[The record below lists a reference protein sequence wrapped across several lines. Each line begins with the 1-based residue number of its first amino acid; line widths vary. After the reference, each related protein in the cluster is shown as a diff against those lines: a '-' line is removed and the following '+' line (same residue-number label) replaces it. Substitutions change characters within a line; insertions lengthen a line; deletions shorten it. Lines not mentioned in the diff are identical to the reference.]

1 MIEEI
6 YNNLVNYGLKGATM
20 ELTMY
25 PNKDYVIIPF
35 ARDIHKKWF
44 GAQAL
49 NYKVTGN
56 FSNEG
61 TNEFVLNVLK
71 CFKVCYDYEN
81 QNISLAKKSVDPNFE
96 KEVKKNGIKGFHCFS
111 ISLNT
116 AKEVI
121 AICKLRF
128 VDKNGKE
135 TIGKE
140 EDTTVIKLS
149 EFNKIYQIIEQK
161 MNISNR

>member
-6 YNNLVNYGLKGATM
+6 YNSLVNYGLKGATM
-20 ELTMY
+20 ELTIY

-49 NYKVTGN
+49 NYKITGN
-56 FSNEG
+56 FFNEDSDEFISNI
-61 TNEFVLNVLK
+61 LK

-81 QNISLAKKSVDPNFE
+81 QNISLAKKDVDPNFE
-96 KEVKKNGIKGFHCFS
+96 KEVKKNGLKGFHCFS

-116 AKEVI
+116 TKEVI
-121 AICKLRF
+121 SICELRF
-128 VDKNGKE
+128 IDKNGKE

-140 EDTTVIKLS
+140 EDTTLIEIT
-149 EFNKIYQIIEQK
+149 EFNEIYQIIYK
-161 MNISNR
+161 VAN